1 MKKIITQLN
10 HNDTK
15 TILWKTL
22 VYRTYFISNFSI
34 PQYFVIKIN
43 KIKSNINKQTEVSNK
58 FLAVYPVTIV
68 AVAGF

>member
-1 MKKIITQLN
+1 MKKIIIQLN
-10 HNDTK
+10 YNDTK

-34 PQYFVIKIN
+34 SQYFVIKIN

-58 FLAVYPVTIV
+58 FVAVYPVTIV
-68 AVAGF
+68 TVAGF